1 MYYRKGMETGCVNL
15 VIHSARNYLE
25 TSGKQVAWTTALNLA
40 SEVLMTCHKIKK
52 KSLKKELKKARH
64 QS

>member
-1 MYYRKGMETGCVNL
+1 METGCVNL

-40 SEVLMTCHKIKK
+40 SEVLMTCHKIKNK
-52 KSLKKELKKARH
+52 IKLKKGIKKGKT
-64 QS
+64 SES